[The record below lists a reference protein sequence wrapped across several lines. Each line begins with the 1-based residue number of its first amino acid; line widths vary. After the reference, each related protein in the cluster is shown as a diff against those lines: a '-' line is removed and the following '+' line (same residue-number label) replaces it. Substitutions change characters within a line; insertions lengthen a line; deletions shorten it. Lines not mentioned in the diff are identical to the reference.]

1 MSTFSRRGDR
11 DTGAVAIMV
20 AVLAVVLMTVAAL
33 SVDLGNAWARKRA
46 VQTQADLAAL
56 SAGQLLP
63 QTVSNRAAVLAEVA
77 TYLNKPNNNVQD
89 QPTVTAAQLDDN
101 NFANGEVD
109 FYNNGTRMRVIAP
122 AANVDF
128 FLADV
133 AGFDDVDVN
142 AQATVEIQSLQPR
155 MVDVL
160 PFALPS
166 GCPYGPGMADTGPGP
181 AATPSP
187 TATPTADFTP
197 GNGDTANHRVTGVS
211 PASVAKDQSPA
222 PSITVTVTDLPNNS
236 TGGTVRIR
244 LGASTSHD
252 FPVTWASTSNSSN
265 SRTPAVTLTN
275 NVLGTEGVW
284 KVWVIVGNANKY
296 SETSAN
302 LTVGNPPSS
311 SPSASPSPA
320 VGCSVSASGNY
331 GQLDS
336 PRNGVNQRPERF
348 AQNIAL
354 GLDHQVVPFPTA
366 NSDVCA
372 GNSGNNPIP
381 GANLDE
387 APSTNGRNCLNIDP
401 GNDGPKVME
410 GLITGVNNTTIKGR
424 LDNSFTA
431 SDRPLGCA
439 GPRTVNGTSIN
450 DENLSCYLK
459 TGATKAQLIAQ
470 TGDFDNLLDP
480 RITDSPRFVWIP
492 VLRTQERINDK
503 WQPIKMFAPAFITSE
518 TVTDWRRQR
527 QRHQDERQLC
537 HFDPGVHVQPARTPH
552 RREGSLDR
560 LRTGRSVHRSTG
572 RLVTPKPPI

>member
-1 MSTFSRRGDR
+1 MSTPTRRRDR
-11 DTGAVAIMV
+11 DSGAVAIMV

-56 SAGQLLP
+56 SAGHMLP
-63 QTVSNRAAVLAEVA
+63 QTISNRAALLAEVA

-101 NFANGEVD
+101 NLANGEVD

-122 AANVDF
+122 ASNVDF

-197 GNGDTANHRVTGVS
+197 ANGDSGNHRVASIT
-211 PASVAKDQSPA
+211 PASLGNNSTS
-222 PSITVTVTDLPNNS
+222 SISVSLTNLPNNS
-236 TGGTVRIR
+236 TAGVIR
-244 LGASTSHD
+244 FRVGASTIVD
-252 FPVTWASTSNSSN
+252 RNVTWPEVSQQAGDA
-265 SRTPAVTLTN
+265 RTVSVTPNTAVT
-275 NVLGTEGVW
+275 GTERVW
-284 KVWVIVGNANKY
+284 KVWLVLGTGNQEKY
-296 SETSAN
+296 SATSAN

-311 SPSASPSPA
+311 SPSPSPSAA

-431 SDRPLGCA
+431 SDRPTTCA

-450 DENLSCYLK
+450 DENLTCYLK
-459 TGATKAQLIAQ
+459 AGATKAQLIAQ
-470 TGDFDNLLDP
+470 TGNFDNLLDP

-503 WQPIKMFAPAFITSE
+503 WQPIKMFVPAFITGE
-518 TVTDWRRQR
+518 TVTGPGDTDNGIKVNAQGNSVDSI
-527 QRHQDERQLC
+527 QVFTFNPLALPIDERDPSTVY
-537 HFDPGVHVQPARTPH
+537 DPG
-552 RREGSLDR
+552 
-560 LRTGRSVHRSTG
+560 GRSIV
-572 RLVTPKPPI
+572 RLVD